1 MMPTP
6 AFPATEVA
14 RDDATDLPSP
24 TIALAVASPGTV
36 RITAIDGSVGDVTIA
51 PGQAFP
57 LRIIRVWA
65 TGTSVTGIVGSFRA
79 ARPAAGA
86 FPERPQ
92 RGTGIAF
99 RRGTALPAGADVAL

>member
-36 RITAIDGSVGDVTIA
+36 RVTAIDGPVGDVTIA

-57 LRIIRVWA
+57 LRVVRVWA
-65 TGTSVTGIVGSFRA
+65 TGTSVTGIVWSFRA